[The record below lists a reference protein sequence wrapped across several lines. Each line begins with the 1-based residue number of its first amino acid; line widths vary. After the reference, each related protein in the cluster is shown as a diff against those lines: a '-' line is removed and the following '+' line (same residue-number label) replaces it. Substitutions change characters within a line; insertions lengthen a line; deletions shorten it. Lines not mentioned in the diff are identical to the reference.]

1 MPRPVIAAALVTALA
16 AVPSTAAASFSDGVS
31 SAEVTS
37 SSALLWAHAGK
48 AGKVQLVVALD
59 RHFSRK
65 RITKTAFAKKANDLT
80 VQTRVAGLIP
90 KMRYYYFFIQGKQRS
105 LVGTF
110 ATAPKTTSA
119 KT

>member
-1 MPRPVIAAALVTALA
+1 MRPVLLAAALVSVLA
-16 AVPSTAAASFSDGVS
+16 TVPSTAAAKGFSDGVS

-90 KMRYYYFFIQGKQRS
+90 KTRYYYFFIQGKQRS

-110 ATAPKTTSA
+110 ATAPKTT
-119 KT
+119 